1 MEGKTIMQSFLQDL
15 RFGLRMLAR
24 NPVFTLIAV
33 VTLALGIGANTAIFS
48 VVDAVLL
55 RPLPYPDANRLVFLW
70 STMNGQGVPQS
81 GSALPDYR
89 GWRDQNRVFDGLAGF
104 YYGDFNLSSNGS
116 APERIQGAYITANF
130 FQVLKISPEL
140 GRLFASE
147 EEEFGKHRVVLLSH
161 GLWQRCFAGE
171 RDLVG
176 REIKLAGES
185 FTVAGVMPKGLPF
198 FDNLPEVELWTPI
211 AFAPDDNMATRN
223 NHFINLVGRLKPG
236 VTPEQAQADVST
248 IARGME
254 EQAPANKGLGALVVP
269 MHEQITGDSRK
280 ALLVLLGAV
289 AFVLLVAC
297 VNVANLLLAR
307 ALAREKEL
315 AIRASLGASRAR
327 IVRQVIIECLPLGLI
342 GGLLGA
348 LLAVWGIDLL
358 SSLLPASLPRGN
370 AVNVSG
376 RVLIFTFALALL
388 TILIFGLLPALQAAR
403 SDVRESLNEGGRS
416 GMGSRKQGRLRRL
429 LVIAEV
435 ALALVL
441 LVGSGL
447 MVRSFIKLRQ
457 VDVGFTAHNVLT
469 MRVPLPDAKYPIP
482 QTITDPRDP
491 AGLAF
496 SEKLLAR
503 VEALP
508 GVQSATAATILP
520 LGAGDGWGKFLSI
533 EGRAAPASIDQV
545 PLVRFVLV
553 SQDYFRTFGVFLRND
568 PSFTAQDKSNSQ
580 PVAIIN
586 ETLARR
592 FFPNE
597 DPVGKTIWMGPPEH
611 LLPPEAQTPE
621 NRSPRRTIVGVV
633 SDVKGGSLNQPTTSQ
648 VYAPLSQYRR
658 EGWNNGLMLAVQTS
672 TPPETLTSAIREQVR
687 ALDADQPITSVR
699 TMDELLNRTWS
710 AAKFSLLLFGLF
722 AGVAL
727 VLAAIG
733 IYGVM
738 ATAVTQRTHE
748 FGLRMA
754 LGAQKR
760 DVLRL
765 VIGQGM
771 MLVLIGVAAGLA
783 SALALTRLMSTL
795 LFGVSPTDPM
805 TLAVITV
812 LLAVVALLACYL
824 PARRATKVDPMVALR
839 YE

>member
-1 MEGKTIMQSFLQDL
+1 MQSLIQDL

-24 NPVFTLIAV
+24 NPMFTLIAV
-33 VTLALGIGANTAIFS
+33 LTLALGIGANTAIFS

-55 RPLPYPDANRLVFLW
+55 RPLPYPEANRLVFLW
-70 STMNGQGVPQS
+70 STMNGQGVAQS
-81 GSALPDYR
+81 GSALPDYL
-89 GWRDQNRVFDGLAGF
+89 GWRDQNQVFEGLAGF
-104 YYGDFNLSSNGS
+104 YYGDFNLSSDS
-116 APERIQGAYITANF
+116 AAPERIQGAYVTANF
-130 FQVLKISPEL
+130 FQVLRISPAQ
-140 GRLFASE
+140 GRLFANDE
-147 EEEFGKHRVVLLSH
+147 EQFGKHRVVLLSYA
-161 GLWQRCFAGE
+161 LWQRRFAGE
-171 RDLVG
+171 RDIVG
-176 REIKLAGES
+176 RQIKLAGES
-185 FTVAGVMPKGLPF
+185 YTVAGVMPRGLPF

-236 VTPEQAQADVST
+236 VTREQAQADVSA
-248 IARGME
+248 IARRME
-254 EQAPANKGLGALVVP
+254 EQEPGNKGLGALVVP
-269 MHEQITGDSRK
+269 MQEQITGDSRK
-280 ALLVLLGAV
+280 ALLILLGAV

-307 ALAREKEL
+307 ASAREREL

-342 GGLLGA
+342 GGLFGA
-348 LLAVWGIDLL
+348 LLAIWGIDLL

-370 AVNVSG
+370 AITVNG
-376 RVLIFTFALALL
+376 RVLIFTFALVLL
-388 TILIFGLLPALQAAR
+388 TILIFGLLPALQAAGGN
-403 SDVRESLNEGGRS
+403 VRESLNEGGRS
-416 GMGSRKQGRLRRL
+416 GIGSRKQGRVRRV

-482 QTITDPRDP
+482 QNITDPREP

-496 SEKLLAR
+496 FDQLLTR

-533 EGRAAPASIDQV
+533 EGRAAPASLDQV

-553 SQDYFRTFGVFLRND
+553 SQDYFQTFGITLRQGRA
-568 PSFTAQDKSNSQ
+568 FTAQDKSNSQ

-586 ETLARR
+586 ERLARR

-597 DPVGKTIWMGPPEH
+597 DPIGKTIWMGPPEH

-633 SDVKGGSLNQPTTSQ
+633 SDVKGGNLNQPTTSQ

-658 EGWNNGLMLAVQTS
+658 EGWNNGLMLAVRTS

-687 ALDADQPITSVR
+687 ALDADQPITNVR
-699 TMDELLNRTWS
+699 TMNELLNRTLS
-710 AAKFSLLLFGLF
+710 DAKFSLLLFGLF

-754 LGAQKR
+754 LGAQTR

-771 MLVLIGVAAGLA
+771 LLVVIGIAAGLL
-783 SALALTRLMSTL
+783 SAVALTRLMSTL
-795 LFGVSPTDPM
+795 LFGVSPNDPV
-805 TLAVITV
+805 TLALITV
-812 LLAVVALLACYL
+812 LLAVVALLACFI
-824 PARRATKVDPMVALR
+824 PARRATKVTPVEALR

>member
-1 MEGKTIMQSFLQDL
+1 LLQDL
-15 RFGLRMLAR
+15 RFGIRMLAK
-24 NPVFTLIAV
+24 NPIFTVVAV

-55 RPLPYPDANRLVFLW
+55 RPLPYPEADRLVFLW
-70 STMNGQGVPQS
+70 SAMPSQGVPIS
-81 GSALPDYR
+81 GSALPDYH

-104 YYGDFNLSSNGS
+104 YYGDFNLSSDGS

-130 FQVLKISPEL
+130 FQVLKISPAL

-161 GLWQRCFAGE
+161 GLWQRRFGGE

-176 REIKLAGES
+176 RKIKLAGES
-185 FTVAGVMPKGLPF
+185 YTVAGLMPKGLPF

-236 VTPEQAQADVST
+236 VTPEQAQADVSA
-248 IARGME
+248 IARRME
-254 EQAPANKGLGALVVP
+254 EQEPANKGLGALVVP
-269 MHEQITGDSRK
+269 MQEQITGDSRK
-280 ALLVLLGAV
+280 GLLVLLGAV

-307 ALAREKEL
+307 ASAREKEL

-370 AVNVSG
+370 AINVSG

-403 SDVRESLNEGGRS
+403 GDVRESLNEGGRS
-416 GMGSRKQGRLRRL
+416 GIGSRKQGRLRRL

-553 SQDYFRTFGVFLRND
+553 SQDYFRTFGVTLRHGR
-568 PSFTAQDKSNSQ
+568 SFTAQDKSNSQ

-633 SDVKGGSLNQPTTSQ
+633 PDVKGGSLNQPTPSQ

-658 EGWNNGLMLAVQTS
+658 EGWNNGLMLAVQTN
-672 TPPETLTSAIREQVR
+672 TPPETLTSAIREQVH

-699 TMDELLNRTWS
+699 TMDELLNRTLS

-722 AGVAL
+722 AGLAL

-805 TLAVITV
+805 TLALITL
-812 LLAVVALLACYL
+812 LLAAVALLACYL

>member
-1 MEGKTIMQSFLQDL
+1 MQSLIQDL
-15 RFGLRMLAR
+15 RFGLRMLGR
-24 NPVFTLIAV
+24 NPMFTLIAV

-55 RPLPYPDANRLVFLW
+55 RPLPYPDANRVVFLW

-81 GSALPDYR
+81 GSALPDYL
-89 GWRDQNRVFDGLAGF
+89 GWRDQNQVFEGLAGF
-104 YYGDFNLSSNGS
+104 YYGDFNLSADSA

-130 FQVLKISPEL
+130 FQVLKLSPAQ
-140 GRLFASE
+140 GRLFANDE
-147 EEEFGKHRVVLLSH
+147 EQFGKHRVVLLSH
-161 GLWQRCFAGE
+161 ALWQRRFAGE
-171 RDLVG
+171 RDIVG
-176 REIKLAGES
+176 RQIKLAGES
-185 FTVAGVMPKGLPF
+185 YTVAGVMPRGLPF

-236 VTPEQAQADVST
+236 VTRDQAQADVSA
-248 IARGME
+248 IARRME
-254 EQAPANKGLGALVVP
+254 EQEPGNKGLGALVVP
-269 MHEQITGDSRK
+269 MQEQITGDSRK

-307 ALAREKEL
+307 ASAREKEL

-348 LLAVWGIDLL
+348 LLAIWGIDLL

-370 AVNVSG
+370 AITVNS

-403 SDVRESLNEGGRS
+403 GNVRESLNEGGRS
-416 GMGSRKQGRLRRL
+416 GIGSRKQGRVRRV

-457 VDVGFTAHNVLT
+457 VDVGFTAQNVLT

-482 QTITDPRDP
+482 QNITDPREP

-496 SEKLLAR
+496 FDQLLTR

-533 EGRAAPASIDQV
+533 EGRAAPASLDQV

-553 SQDYFRTFGVFLRND
+553 SPDYFQTFGVSLRQGRA
-568 PSFTAQDKSNSQ
+568 FTAQDKSNSP

-586 ETLARR
+586 ERLARR

-597 DPVGKTIWMGPPEH
+597 DPIGKTIWMGPPEH

-658 EGWNNGLMLAVQTS
+658 EGWNNGLMLAVRTS
-672 TPPETLTSAIREQVR
+672 TPAETLTSAIRDQVR
-687 ALDADQPITSVR
+687 ALDADQPITNVR
-699 TMDELLNRTWS
+699 TMDELLNRTLS
-710 AAKFSLLLFGLF
+710 DARFSLLLFGLF

-754 LGAQKR
+754 LGAQTR

-771 MLVLIGVAAGLA
+771 LLVVIGIGAGLLSA
-783 SALALTRLMSTL
+783 VALARLMSTL
-795 LFGVSPTDPM
+795 LFGVSPTDPV
-805 TLAVITV
+805 TLALITV

-824 PARRATKVDPMVALR
+824 PARRATKVDPLVALR